1 MWSTISPP
9 GSAIPTCRSTK
20 ARRSSATWRRRD
32 YGRSHGV
39 LHRHH
44 GLHRVQS
51 VRGRVQG
58 MEPAP
63 GRERRHPGA
72 ERRQLRQPPPAGRHP
87 LAARPLH
94 RAVQGPLRRPLVD
107 DERRVQA
114 LRPGGMP
121 GSVPDRR
128 HHPHRVRHGGDP
140 VRRLQRMS
148 RVHRRLP
155 VRRHRHQSGVWHG
168 AEVHPLL
175 RPAQGGARARVLEG
189 VSHGLDPVR
198 LDRRA
203 ADEGAEA
210 RRPAQVAGR
219 QGGAVWRRPEGVARR
234 AQFGLPAGCR
244 TRCVRATAQAATAEP
259 QTRQD
264 RRLLG
269 GERGRPWRLGPG
281 RPAQAPDGRHGRAG
295 SGGIELMSDT
305 FFSGAPHWA
314 WLIIL
319 YFFVGGIAGG
329 ACLLAA
335 VVDWFGGPEDRPVV
349 RTGYNVAAWGAILSA
364 ALLTIDLGRPLR
376 FWHMLFQ
383 SANVPALMFKGWSP
397 ISFGA
402 WALLLF
408 GLFAVLSALGGMA
421 EEGRLH
427 NAALRAVGGAV
438 RGGLA
443 KVVGGVAGLLGVFIA
458 GYTGILL
465 SVTNRP
471 IWADSPWLRALVV
484 ASGASTGA
492 AALILL
498 APGRGATEQSLGRLS
513 AFDTKALL
521 VELLVL
527 VLFLAS
533 LGSVNRVWIGFWGLV
548 LLVGVVGL
556 GILAP
561 LRLHLQRRP
570 LASAA
575 KLVLLGGFLLRL
587 ATIFVSEGIE
597 HYRVTAG
604 M

>member
-1 MWSTISPP
+1 
-9 GSAIPTCRSTK
+9 
-20 ARRSSATWRRRD
+20 
-32 YGRSHGV
+32 
-39 LHRHH
+39 
-44 GLHRVQS
+44 
-51 VRGRVQG
+51 

-63 GRERRHPGA
+63 GGERRHPGA
-72 ERRQLRQPPPAGRHP
+72 ERRQLRQHPPAGRHP
-87 LAARPLH
+87 LAARALH

-121 GSVPDRR
+121 GSLPDRR

-155 VRRHRHQSGVWHG
+155 VRRHRHQSGVGHR

-175 RPAQGGARARVLEG
+175 RPAQGGARARVLKG
-189 VSHGLDPVR
+189 VSHGLDSVR

-203 ADEGAEA
+203 ADTGAEA
-210 RRPAQVAGR
+210 RRPTQVTGR
-219 QGGAVWRRPEGVARR
+219 QGRAVWRRPERRARR
-234 AQFGLPAGCR
+234 AQLVLPAGGR
-244 TRCVRATAQAATAEP
+244 TGGIRAAGQAATAEP
-259 QTRQD
+259 QPRQE

-269 GERGRPWRLGPG
+269 GERGRPRRLGPG
-281 RPAQAPDGRHGRAG
+281 RPAQAPHGRHGRAG

-329 ACLLAA
+329 ACFLAA

-349 RTGYNVAAWGAILSA
+349 RTGYSVAAWGAILSG

-402 WALLLF
+402 WAILVF

-421 EEGRLH
+421 EEGRVRQ
-427 NAALRAVGGAV
+427 AAVRAVGGAV

-443 KVVGGVAGLLGVFIA
+443 EVVGGVAGLLGVFIA
-458 GYTGILL
+458 RYTGVLP
-465 SVTNRP
+465 SVANPP
-471 IWADSPWLRALVV
+471 IWAGRPWLGALFV

-498 APGRGATEQSLGRLS
+498 APGRGATEQSLARLS
-513 AFDTKALL
+513 AVDT
-521 VELLVL
+521 
-527 VLFLAS
+527 
-533 LGSVNRVWIGFWGLV
+533 
-548 LLVGVVGL
+548 
-556 GILAP
+556 
-561 LRLHLQRRP
+561 
-570 LASAA
+570 
-575 KLVLLGGFLLRL
+575 
-587 ATIFVSEGIE
+587 
-597 HYRVTAG
+597 
-604 M
+604 